1 MVIGAS
7 LTAAMVIVT
16 VEVLLSP
23 VPSLALKVKVSVPL
37 KLVSG
42 VYVTVESVKLVV
54 PLDTSDTILK
64 VTSSPSASLAVIL
77 ISTAVSSSVDAV
89 SSSVVGASLTALTV
103 TVTTD
108 TAPKN
113 WPS

>member
-1 MVIGAS
+1 MDTSLTILKVTSSPSVSLAVILISTAVSSSVDAVSSSVVGAS

-42 VYVTVESVKLVV
+42 VYVTVDPERLVV
-54 PLDTSDTILK
+54 PLE
-64 VTSSPSASLAVIL
+64 
-77 ISTAVSSSVDAV
+77 
-89 SSSVVGASLTALTV
+89 ASLTME
-103 TVTTD
+103 
-108 TAPKN
+108 
-113 WPS
+113 